1 MKIGILQC
9 DSTNENF
16 RAEHGNYPGMFISL
30 FQSIDAELEFAV
42 YDVQLEQ
49 YPQAPEECDAYLI
62 TGSRLSVYDNEP
74 WIRKLEKYVVELH
87 GKKHPLLGICFG
99 HQMVARALGGKTE
112 AAEQGW
118 GVGVQNYQ
126 AVSAQAWIEPVLE
139 QFSLLASHK
148 DQVTKLPEDAELIA
162 ESDFCPYAAF
172 RIEDHIL
179 TFQGHPEF
187 QKAYSKALL
196 NLRKEILGP
205 KVFAAGMKSLE
216 QTIQP
221 LQITNWM
228 LNFLRNGTSQQL
240 R

>member
-1 MKIGILQC
+1 M
-9 DSTNENF
+9 
-16 RAEHGNYPGMFISL
+16 
-30 FQSIDAELEFAV
+30 
-42 YDVQLEQ
+42 
-49 YPQAPEECDAYLI
+49 
-62 TGSRLSVYDNEP
+62 
-74 WIRKLEKYVVELH
+74 
-87 GKKHPLLGICFG
+87 
-99 HQMVARALGGKTE
+99 
-112 AAEQGW
+112 
-118 GVGVQNYQ
+118 
-126 AVSAQAWIEPVLE
+126 E

-162 ESDFCPYAAF
+162 ESDFCHYAAF

-205 KVFAAGMKSLE
+205 KVFAAGMKSLK